1 MSLRC
6 SYQRQV
12 CDAIGG
18 WWSHGEPLELEFD
31 AVQFGDEV
39 TIAYTLET
47 LERLAGLGLTTEELI
62 GCDEAA
68 TEAYWQSEREECRL
82 LGINQRL
89 GKFEAA

>member
-1 MSLRC
+1 MRA

-12 CDAIGG
+12 VDAIGG

-31 AVQFGDEV
+31 AVQLGDEV

-47 LERLAGLGLTTEELI
+47 LERLAVLGLTTEELI

-68 TEAYWQSEREECRL
+68 EEAFWESEREACRL
-82 LGINQRL
+82 ANTRQRNAT
-89 GKFEAA
+89 EAA